1 MKLVTI
7 SQNSLINLRNGLIT
21 LHKLLFLF
29 CNGRAIRDQQRR
41 RESKTSAR
49 NSHQLFLLQPL
60 ISFSHSVTS
69 SIFNTDS
76 IFIQTTFQRDADE
89 KEEERRTLRLWRK
102 IKPIFWDRWDSNPR
116 RATASKKSFPEPDC
130 SSLPEQKI
138 DEPESGTSQ
147 GTEDGMFFFLW
158 RKEEEER
165 GEEPKR
171 RKDERPPSTTE
182 TNP

>member
-1 MKLVTI
+1 M
-7 SQNSLINLRNGLIT
+7 
-21 LHKLLFLF
+21 LLFLF

-60 ISFSHSVTS
+60 IFFSHSVTS

-89 KEEERRTLRLWRK
+89 KEEERRALRLWRK

-116 RATASKKSFPEPDC
+116 RATASKKVFRNRIVRRCRNKKSTSLSPERHKELKTECFFSCGGKKKKKEERNQSAERMKD
-130 SSLPEQKI
+130 LRAQLKQI
-138 DEPESGTSQ
+138 LESGRQRES
-147 GTEDGMFFFLW
+147 ES
-158 RKEEEER
+158 ESER
-165 GEEPKR
+165 
-171 RKDERPPSTTE
+171 ERE
-182 TNP
+182 REKK